1 MEVIS
6 KTFAGTTRAGRCGCV
21 CRSTDNT
28 HDSIYNSGYH
38 YAGWNANCRVGN
50 TVNDNTNWSNAI
62 NHD

>member
-6 KTFAGTTRAGRCGCV
+6 KTFAGVVRAGRCGCV

-28 HDSIYNSGYH
+28 HDGIYNTGYT
-38 YAGWNANCRVGN
+38 YAGCNANCRAGN
-50 TVNDNTNWSNAI
+50 TENNNTNWSNAI

>member
-28 HDSIYNSGYH
+28 HDSIYNSGYP
-38 YAGWNANCRVGN
+38 YAGCNANCRVGN
-50 TVNDNTNWSNAI
+50 TVN
-62 NHD
+62 HD